1 MIYCRFL
8 SSTGPQFGLVEA
20 DHITH
25 ILSAKEDGLPDA
37 GRPQK
42 ISPQALAAAKLLAPA
57 TPSKIICA
65 GRNYLDHAKELGNEA
80 PTSPLIFM
88 KPPSAI
94 IGPGDTVLRPKSSK
108 RVDFEGELTVV
119 IGRTC
124 RHLRDDEDV
133 RSYIGG
139 YLCAND
145 VTARDLQKTDD
156 QWTRAKGFDTFCPLG
171 PIVNSDI
178 DPWKGV
184 VLETRVNGQLK
195 QHGNTADFIFPLDV
209 LLRYIS
215 RVMTLLPGD
224 LVLTGTPAGIAPVV
238 AGDVI
243 EISIE
248 GLGTLRNPVADDQTE

>member
-20 DHITH
+20 DQITH
-25 ILSAKEDGLPDA
+25 MLPANADGLPDA
-37 GRPQK
+37 ARAQK
-42 ISPQALAAAKLLAPA
+42 LSPQPLASAKLLAPA

-65 GRNYLDHAKELGNEA
+65 GRNYLDHAKELGNDA
-80 PTSPLIFM
+80 PAEPLIFM
-88 KPPSAI
+88 KPPSSI
-94 IGPGDTVLRPKSSK
+94 IGPNDTVLRPRISK
-108 RVDFEGELTVV
+108 RVDFEGELAV
-119 IGRTC
+119 IMSKRC
-124 RHLRDDEDV
+124 RHLRDEEDV
-133 RSYIGG
+133 RGYIAG
-139 YLCAND
+139 YVCAND

-171 PIVNSDI
+171 PIVNSDV

-195 QHGNTADFIFPLDV
+195 QHGNTVDFIFPLDV

-243 EISIE
+243 AISIE
-248 GLGTLRNPVADDQTE
+248 GLGTLKNPVADDPAA

>member
-8 SSTGPQFGLVEA
+8 SSTGRKFGRVEA
-20 DHITH
+20 ANITNC
-25 ILSAKEDGLPDA
+25 LSVKEDGLPDA

-42 ISPQALAAAKLLAPA
+42 ISPQALASAKLLAPA

-94 IGPGDTVLRPKSSK
+94 IGPGDTILRPKISK

-139 YLCAND
+139 DLCAKRLTPPD
-145 VTARDLQKTDD
+145 IQKTDH
-156 QWTRAKGFDTFCPLG
+156 QCGRAKGL
-171 PIVNSDI
+171 
-178 DPWKGV
+178 
-184 VLETRVNGQLK
+184 
-195 QHGNTADFIFPLDV
+195 
-209 LLRYIS
+209 Y
-215 RVMTLLPGD
+215 
-224 LVLTGTPAGIAPVV
+224 
-238 AGDVI
+238 
-243 EISIE
+243 
-248 GLGTLRNPVADDQTE
+248 